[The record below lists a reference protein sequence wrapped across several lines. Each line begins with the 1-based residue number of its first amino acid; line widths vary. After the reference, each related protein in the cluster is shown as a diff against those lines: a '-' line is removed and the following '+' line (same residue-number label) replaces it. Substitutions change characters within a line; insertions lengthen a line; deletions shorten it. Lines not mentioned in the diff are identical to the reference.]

1 LVGDSIVES
10 EIVTFDEDCF
20 IHGSEGRFQIDTL
33 VLIAGKA
40 IVVGVAGLDLAD
52 SKLTAKAISSQLN
65 FSEFVSY
72 A

>member
-10 EIVTFDEDCF
+10 EILILDEDCF

-33 VLIAGKA
+33 APIAGKA

-52 SKLTAKAISSQLN
+52 SKLTAKDISSRVKFL
-65 FSEFVSY
+65 
-72 A
+72 